1 MKIIDIYILKRYLAT
16 FSVMLILFIPIGIVI
31 DVSEKVNK
39 MIEKK
44 IPIGD
49 ILVYYGDFTVYFANL
64 LFPIFLFLSIIW
76 FTSKLANN
84 TEIIAILSSG
94 ISFSRFLRPYMYGA
108 VIVSIFALLMG
119 FFLVPKASKGFND
132 FRYENLKNNN
142 KTRETSDVFRQI
154 KKEGKIEENIYVSNY
169 NYLSQTGFNFTFEK
183 FQDNVLVEKV
193 TANRIRYN
201 EVTKKYML
209 FGYNKRIVGETN
221 DQLISSEKMTVAYN
235 FEPDDLTPVVYVA
248 ETMTI
253 GQLNS
258 FINKERERGNA
269 NINTYLVVFYKKFS
283 LPVSAFILTIIAVAV
298 SSMKRRGGMGVNLAI
313 GIVIA
318 FTFIFFDKVFGTLAE
333 KSSIPPFL
341 AVWFPNIVF
350 GILAAYLLRNAKR

>member
-1 MKIIDIYILKRYLAT
+1 MKIIDKYILKRYLVT
-16 FSVMLILFIPIGIVI
+16 FSVMLIMFIPIGITI
-31 DVSEKVNK
+31 DVAEKVNK

-44 IPIGD
+44 IPLAD

-94 ISFSRFLRPYMYGA
+94 ISFTRFLRPFIYGA

-132 FRYENLKNNN
+132 FRYENLKNNS

-154 KKEGKIEENIYVSNY
+154 KKEGKVEENIYVSNY
-169 NYLSQTGFNFTFEK
+169 NYLSQTGFNFTYERFK
-183 FQDNVLVEKV
+183 DNLLIEKV
-193 TANRIRYN
+193 NANRIRYD
-201 EVTKKYML
+201 EKTKKYTL
-209 FGYNKRIVGETN
+209 YNYNKRIVGPMN
-221 DQLISSEKMTVAYN
+221 DQILSKDKIDVAYN
-235 FEPDDLTPVVYVA
+235 FEPDDLTPVIYVA

-253 GQLNS
+253 GQLNT
-258 FINKERERGNA
+258 FINKERARGNG

-283 LPVSAFILTIIAVAV
+283 LPISAFILTIIAVAV
-298 SSMKRRGGMGVNLAI
+298 SSMKRRGGMGINLAI

-318 FTFIFFDKVFGTLAE
+318 FVFIFFDKVFGTLAE
-333 KSSIPPFL
+333 KSSIPPFI
-341 AVWFPNIVF
+341 AVWLPNFVF
-350 GILAAYLLRNAKR
+350 GILAYYLLRNAKR